1 MSLNSIKT
9 TVEIKKI
16 EIDIEVYYQAVRNGV
31 WGDQPDSLDIEIE
44 TITRSD
50 NLKPVSD
57 RLREKILEIYQPTIE
72 TYIEESVYDNGC

>member
-1 MSLNSIKT
+1 M
-9 TVEIKKI
+9 
-16 EIDIEVYYQAVRNGV
+16 G
-31 WGDQPDSLDIEIE
+31 LDIEIE